1 MKDSMKTILTV
12 KNVGA
17 IFFVI
22 RSLVL
27 TSPATS
33 AQAIDVAV
41 SDPNLNAA
49 IHEALQKPS
58 GPLSVAD
65 LLSLTNLE
73 ACCRN
78 ISSLEGLQAA
88 RNLMTLDL
96 SKNSL
101 TNLTLP
107 AGLSNLTSLF
117 LQENSL
123 TNFTLPPEL
132 SHLARI
138 DLAGN
143 SLTSLTLPLGL
154 TNLSTLDL
162 AANQIGE
169 LTLPPDLAKLTFLF
183 LESNPLNTLVLS
195 EPLALTNLAEII
207 ATLQSQNVSVFTFP
221 LNIRLT
227 LPRRTDAGAFQFA
240 LIGPPGIYTLLGSDD
255 LAVWSELGVL
265 TNQLGLVRF
274 SDLAPLS
281 PQKFYAARLLETGL
295 SVQLQTSGVA
305 K

>member
-1 MKDSMKTILTV
+1 MKTILTV

-17 IFFVI
+17 ISFLI

-27 TSPATS
+27 TSLTTS
-33 AQAIDVAV
+33 ALAIDVTI

-49 IHEALQKPS
+49 IQEALEKPS

-65 LLSLTNLE
+65 LLSLTNLQ
-73 ACCRN
+73 ACCRS

-88 RNLMTLDL
+88 RNLVTLDL

-117 LQENSL
+117 LQENPL
-123 TNFTLPPEL
+123 TNCILPPGL
-132 SHLARI
+132 SHLAQI
-138 DLAGN
+138 DLAGS
-143 SLTSLTLPLGL
+143 SLTSLTLPVGL

-183 LESNPLNTLVLS
+183 LEGNPLNTLVLS
-195 EPLALTNLAEII
+195 EPLAATNLADIV

-221 LNIRLT
+221 LTMRLT

-281 PQKFYAARLLETGL
+281 PQKFYAARLLETEL
-295 SVQLQTSGVA
+295 SAQLQTLRIP